1 MKSSFMILSLLIA
14 NILNFLFNAYL
25 GRVLSFES
33 FGLVTLMNTIWYI
46 ALVPITALLTTVN
59 HRVAYLTAAKNRQAG
74 VHFLV
79 VTRRKSFFITL
90 ALSGI
95 WLLLIPAIDDF
106 FQINNML
113 IPLFFTPAI
122 ILGALLAANKGF
134 LQGNFYFKLFA
145 GIIIFEGVSK
155 LLFAWF
161 FVTLGMSFWAYLA
174 IPLSIAVGCLLSFL
188 PANIPGS
195 GSAQK
200 DMYRFPQKFFTGSLI
215 VSFSSMAFLTVD
227 VLLAKHF
234 LSPEVAGQYALL
246 SLIGKM
252 VFFFAAL
259 PNTLMITYV
268 SRDRGDKRSPYKS
281 FYFFFGATL
290 ILALGAF
297 VAVGIFGE
305 YIAPILFGD
314 KTQVILPYLLQY
326 AGAIALFSLSA
337 SIISFHLAHERYLFP
352 YIAIGIAGIMS
363 IGIIMFHATI
373 SQMSQVIF
381 YSSLLS
387 IVSIG
392 GLHLLSLRTKLNL

>member
-1 MKSSFMILSLLIA
+1 MKSSFMLLSLLLA

-106 FQINNML
+106 FQINNIL

-174 IPLSIAVGCLLSFL
+174 IPLSILVGCLLSFL
-188 PANIPGS
+188 PTNMP
-195 GSAQK
+195 AQK
-200 DMYRFPQKFFTGSLI
+200 DTYRFPQKFFTGSLI
-215 VSFSSMAFLTVD
+215 VGFSSMAFLTVD

-234 LSPEVAGQYALL
+234 LSPEAAGQYALL

-268 SRDRGDKRSPYKS
+268 SRDRGLKKNPYKS
-281 FYFFFGATL
+281 FYLGFGSTL

-352 YIAIGIAGIMS
+352 YLAIGIAGIMS
-363 IGIIMFHATI
+363 IGIIMFHETI

-387 IVSIG
+387 IISIG
-392 GLHLLSLRTKLNL
+392 GLHLRLIYKNT